1 MPQKY
6 LGHFLYLKIFF
17 SMLINLHTHHKIG
30 QKFVLDIGLKEELI
44 GNFSYS
50 TGLHPWYFGTENLQ
64 ENLTKLE
71 SIIRNKNCF
80 AVGEIGLDKFS
91 KIDLNEQKI
100 VFDSCVKLAQKYKKA
115 IIIHS
120 VKMYNEIIQI
130 LKNNKFSNKVF
141 FHSFN
146 ANTQITK
153 QLTKNNN
160 YFYSIS
166 DLSLRNPEKIK
177 ESLQIIPV
185 DKLFVETDD
194 DPNGD
199 LLLIIKKLSE
209 LINVK
214 FEDLKSI
221 IQNNCVYLENQ
232 L

>member
-1 MPQKY
+1 MPQKNWGIFY
-6 LGHFLYLKIFF
+6 FKIFF
-17 SMLINLHTHHKIG
+17 CMLINLHTHHKIG

-44 GNFSYS
+44 GDFSFS
-50 TGLHPWYFGTENLQ
+50 AGLHPWYFGTENLQ
-64 ENLTKLE
+64 ENLIKLE
-71 SIIRNKNCF
+71 SIIQNPNCF
-80 AVGEIGLDKFS
+80 AIGEIGLDKFS
-91 KIDLNEQKI
+91 KIDINEQKE
-100 VFDSCVKLAQKYKKA
+100 VFDSCVKLAKKYNKS

-130 LKNNKFSNKVF
+130 LKNNNFTGKVF

-146 ANTQITK
+146 ANSQITK
-153 QLTKNNN
+153 QLIKNNN
-160 YFYSIS
+160 FFYSIS
-166 DLSLRNPEKIK
+166 ELSLRNSDKIK

-194 DPNGD
+194 NPNGD
-199 LLLIIKKLSE
+199 LMLIIKKISE

-221 IQNNCVYLENQ
+221 IQNNCVYLDNQ